1 MNLLTA
7 AQMRALDR
15 AAIEEWSI
23 PGVVLMENAGRAV
36 ADQVEENFSEL
47 YPGPVTILA
56 GKGNN
61 GGDGYVIARHLLNRG
76 WDVSVIVLA
85 KQGDVA
91 GDAGINLDI
100 LSKCGADLAFASTE
114 SDLDALLRQHQPA
127 GLVVDAL
134 LGTGLSSDVGGI
146 YARAIDW
153 INSAAEAVV
162 AVDAPSGIDATTGRV
177 LGSAVL
183 ADLTVTLAAAKVGLV
198 VYPAVEFVGDLVVA
212 DIGIPKQLADRHKI
226 DHLYINADAA
236 RVLLPAR
243 PASGH
248 KGTFG
253 HLLLVAGSTGK
264 SGAAALAAE
273 GGLRAGAGLATL
285 ACPAHLNPVLE
296 TKLTEV
302 MTVPLPE
309 VDGMI
314 SMQALADIEALWQG
328 KSVLAVGPGLGAGD
342 EIGGLVR
349 RLVRDCP
356 LPVVVDADGLN
367 ALAGHLEILDQRT
380 NPTVLTPHPGEMA
393 RLLGCP
399 VAEIEADRIGVARKF
414 AREHGV
420 VLVLK
425 GARTVVAEPDGVIF
439 VNGSGNP
446 ALACGG
452 TGDVLTGVIGG
463 LLGQGMSTVAAALL
477 GVYLHGRAA
486 DRLFATQGRAG
497 VLATDLLRELPAARK
512 ELLTEGEIC

>member
-7 AQMRALDR
+7 KQMRELDR
-15 AAIEEWSI
+15 TAIEGWHVS
-23 PGVVLMENAGRAV
+23 GLVLMENAGKAT
-36 ADQVEENFSEL
+36 ADQIEENFGEMF
-47 YPGPVTILA
+47 PGPVTIIC

-76 WDVSVIVLA
+76 WDVATVVLA
-85 KQGDVA
+85 GRKDIA
-91 GDAGINLDI
+91 GDAKANLDI
-100 LSKCGADLAFASTE
+100 LLKSGAE
-114 SDLDALLRQHQPA
+114 LDFVEKETVLEELLEQHQPA
-127 GLVVDAL
+127 GLVVDAVF
-134 LGTGLSSDVGGI
+134 GTGLSSEVTGDYVKV
-146 YARAIDW
+146 IDW

-162 AVDAPSGIDATTGRV
+162 AVDIPSGIDATTGQV
-177 LGSAVL
+177 LGSAVF
-183 ADLTVTLAAAKVGLV
+183 ADLTVTFASAKVGHV
-198 VYPAVEFVGDLVVA
+198 VYPAVEFVGDLIVT
-212 DIGIPKQLADRHKI
+212 DIGIPKQLADQQTI
-226 DHLYINADAA
+226 DHMFINAEAA
-236 RVLLPAR
+236 RILLPAR

-285 ACPAHLNPVLE
+285 ACPAHLNPIFE

-309 VDGMI
+309 VDGMV
-314 SMQALADIEALWQG
+314 SMQAIADIEALWQERD
-328 KSVLAVGPGLGAGD
+328 VFAVGPGLGTGE

-356 LPVVVDADGLN
+356 LPMVIDADGLN
-367 ALAGHLEILDQRT
+367 ALAGHLEVLQERKAA
-380 NPTVLTPHPGEMA
+380 TVLTPHPGEMS
-393 RLLGCP
+393 RLLGCSI
-399 VAEIEADRIGVARKF
+399 VEIEADRIAVARKF
-414 AREHGV
+414 ACDHGV
-420 VLVLK
+420 ILVLK
-425 GARTVVAEPDGVIF
+425 GARTVIAEPEGTVF

-446 ALACGG
+446 SLACGG

-463 LLGQGMSTVAAALL
+463 LLGQGLSATAAVLL

-486 DRLFATQGRAG
+486 DRLFETQGRAG
-497 VLATDLLRELPAARK
+497 ILASDLLRELPSTRK
-512 ELLTEGEIC
+512 ELLTEVEIC